1 MSERARGQWLLG
13 LVAVALVVAGLVAVD
28 QVGPEDP
35 EPAADGQAGE
45 AMSGAWYCPHGGG
58 EGWAGRLFLANPGTE
73 TVAARVT
80 GFSKDDPSE
89 PQTIDVEPGSTVT
102 VPVRAESLGAS
113 TMVEYFGGWIAAGWG
128 TEAGGDASGAAAE
141 PCAPDVADH
150 YYLPDGT
157 TDRGHTANAI
167 IMNPFD
173 SDAVFTVTV
182 TTQKG
187 RPIILSEWRDFV
199 LRPHH
204 SVALELNE
212 AVAGESAVGAIID
225 VRLGR
230 VAAASL
236 GTLASGGVRSVVGVT
251 EAGERSILPGG
262 LDTNSAMVEVMNTSE
277 GHASLNA
284 AVLTDDSEQT
294 GAGIQGQTVE
304 PGASLSF
311 SVITSSPSSLDITA
325 DLETPGGGVVAT
337 RRTYGISGDFGATA
351 GVTAPGPRWVV
362 LPAVTDPPYDPRL
375 LLTNPGE
382 EDVKARLTLLGAQ
395 GKSMVVPVPARR
407 TVLVPTEFT
416 RAAPTMA
423 VLVEVDGGG
432 GIAPVFVAYSE
443 DGADYA
449 VATGTEAPA
458 GS

>member
-1 MSERARGQWLLG
+1 VTSYGK
-13 LVAVALVVAGLVAVD
+13 
-28 QVGPEDP
+28 EDP
-35 EPAADGQAGE
+35 
-45 AMSGAWYCPHGGG
+45 
-58 EGWAGRLFLANPGTE
+58 T
-73 TVAARVT
+73 
-80 GFSKDDPSE
+80 E
-89 PQTIDVEPGSTVT
+89 PQTIQVEPGTTVT
-102 VPVRAESLGAS
+102 VPVRAQSTGAS
-113 TMVEYFGGWIAAGWG
+113 SVVEYFGGWIAVGWG
-128 TEAGGDASGAAAE
+128 TEAGGQESGAAAE
-141 PCAPDVADH
+141 PCAPDVADR

-157 TDRGHTANAI
+157 TDRGHTANVV

-187 RPIILSEWRDFV
+187 HPIVLSEWRDFV

-212 AVAGESAVGAIID
+212 AVAGEPAVGAIVD

-236 GTLASGGVRSVVGVT
+236 GTLASGGVRSVIGITEVGD
-251 EAGERSILPGG
+251 RSILPGG
-262 LDTNSAMVEVMNTSE
+262 LDTNSAMVEVMNASD

-294 GAGIQGQTVE
+294 GAGIQGETVE
-304 PGASLSF
+304 PGASRSF
-311 SVITSSPSSLDITA
+311 SVITSSPSSLDVTA
-325 DLETPGGGVVAT
+325 DIETGTGGVVVT

-351 GVTAPGPRWVV
+351 GVTAPGSRWVV
-362 LPAVTDPPYDPRL
+362 LPAVTDPPFDPRL

-382 EDVKARLTLLGAQ
+382 EDVKAHLTLLGAN
-395 GKSMVVPVPARR
+395 GKSTEVSVPARR

-423 VLVEVDGGG
+423 VLVEVEGGG
-432 GIAPVFVAYSE
+432 VAPVFVAYSE

-449 VATGTEAPA
+449 VATGTKVPP
-458 GS
+458 GI